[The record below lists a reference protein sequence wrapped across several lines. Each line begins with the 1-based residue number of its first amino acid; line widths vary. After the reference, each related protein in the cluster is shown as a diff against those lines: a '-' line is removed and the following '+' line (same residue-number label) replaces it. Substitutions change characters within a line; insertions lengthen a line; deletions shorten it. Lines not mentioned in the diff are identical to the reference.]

1 VASLS
6 FFVPGLPAP
15 QGSKVYAVSK
25 AGKPYGRE
33 ANKGLGPWRKAVQE
47 SAEAA
52 LMATD
57 EWERDY
63 DGPVRLELVLIFP
76 HVASGRHWKTSPP
89 DLDKLIRGVGDALT
103 KARVYKDDARVVSL
117 LSEKVHGLRIG
128 ALIQLRTIGTI
139 QNIERHAA

>member
-1 VASLS
+1 MPQLS
-6 FFVPGLPAP
+6 FFAPGLPAP

-25 AGKPYGRE
+25 AGKAYGRE
-33 ANKGLGPWRKAVQE
+33 ANKGLPHWRKSVQE

-63 DGPVRLELVLIFP
+63 DGAVRLELVLIFP
-76 HVASGRHWKTSPP
+76 HIASGRYFKTSPP
-89 DLDKLIRGVGDALT
+89 DLDKLIRGVCDALT

-117 LSEKVHGLRIG
+117 LSEKVHGLRTG
-128 ALIQLRTIGTI
+128 AHIQLRTIDTTI
-139 QNIERHAA
+139 QSERKAA